1 MLLLLVEHISTGSF
15 FFTIPPLLETSAP
28 DSMNY
33 KHLFKTLLIGF
44 IIFAVAV
51 TLGIKYNWVKY
62 LQTSSENEIAVE
74 PAGLPQQ
81 DEPQSSESIPPSKT
95 KVDNFELVDES
106 AINGS
111 AEDIRNDCI
120 RASRR
125 AGVTDENIF
134 AVVNQCIEMSQ
145 KSAGET
151 GDVTPIE
158 TNETVEIP
166 ENEVS
171 TVSEGLELTRKA
183 CKIVAA
189 EEQGLSP
196 EERSKVIEQCV
207 KANMDAQ

>member
-1 MLLLLVEHISTGSF
+1 
-15 FFTIPPLLETSAP
+15 
-28 DSMNY
+28 MNY

-134 AVVNQCIEMSQ
+134 AVVNQCVEMSQ
-145 KSAGET
+145 KDVGET
-151 GDVTPIE
+151 SDVTPIE
-158 TNETVEIP
+158 SNETVEIP

>member
-1 MLLLLVEHISTGSF
+1 
-15 FFTIPPLLETSAP
+15 
-28 DSMNY
+28 MNY
-33 KHLFKTLLIGF
+33 KHLFKTLFIGF

-62 LQTSSENEIAVE
+62 LQSSPENEVAVE
-74 PAGLPQQ
+74 PTGLPQQ
-81 DEPQSSESIPPSKT
+81 DEPQSSKPIPPSKI
-95 KVDNFELVDES
+95 KADNFELVDES
-106 AINGS
+106 VINGS

-134 AVVNQCIEMSQ
+134 AVVSQCVEMSQ
-145 KSAGET
+145 KSAGEA

-158 TNETVEIP
+158 TNEAEEVP
-166 ENEVS
+166 DSQVS

-183 CKIVAA
+183 CKIVAD
-189 EEQGLSP
+189 EEQGLSS
-196 EERSKVIEQCV
+196 EERNKVIEQCV